1 MTSMMERKHIQS
13 EMAMNLTLNL
23 RFQLFRPFPL
33 WMTGCCESPK
43 MVCGEAW
50 LRVAEQEKHQ
60 REVEVT
66 ENGKNDDTRRCEGL
80 CHLIV
85 VVKKDRSLQVGNCWQ
100 VLFNFKISNSQK
112 RTVKKT
118 HGISKT
124 NRPKSL
130 YGSAFLRAIGPITSV
145 R

>member
-1 MTSMMERKHIQS
+1 
-13 EMAMNLTLNL
+13 MAMNLTLNL

-33 WMTGCCESPK
+33 WMTGCFVSPNSLSK
-43 MVCGEAW
+43 QAW

-66 ENGKNDDTRRCEGL
+66 ENGKNDETRRCEGL

-85 VVKKDRSLQVGNCWQ
+85 VVKRQIIIANKQLLASAVQFQ
-100 VLFNFKISNSQK
+100 IPKK
-112 RTVKKT
+112 RTLKQP

-124 NRPKSL
+124 NRPTSL
-130 YGSAFLRAIGPITSV
+130 
-145 R
+145 